1 MKKKS
6 IFIGISILLFIGL
19 FILTGCSNKDD
30 KNEIDKVAVALN
42 NAVIEIQ
49 NDTEESDIEYTVSL
63 IQNKLERYTI
73 ISVGKDEY
81 TKPINSESFETS
93 LYMDSS
99 SRFSRGSATN
109 IMVYDKETQK
119 YYALTIG
126 YYGYTPSFAG
136 TIELK
141 RN

>member
-6 IFIGISILLFIGL
+6 LFIGISILLFIGL

-49 NDTEESDIEYTVSL
+49 SDIEYTVSL